1 MNIEESTKPTS
12 LQQKQY
18 FYIVKGKDK
27 TIRLDIENSDVLV
40 NADGVLDCPID
51 TVLRKNNYTFDDLN
65 SWIAKEIQF
74 IVVKDGV
81 DRILHTI
88 HLNVNL

>member
-18 FYIVKGKDK
+18 FYIVKGKHK
-27 TIRLDIENSDVLV
+27 TIRLEIENSDVLI
-40 NADGVLDCPID
+40 NADGVIDCPID
-51 TVLRKNNYTFDDLN
+51 TVLRKNNYAFDDLN

-81 DRILHTI
+81 DHILHTI

>member
-27 TIRLDIENSDVLV
+27 TIRLEIENSDVLI

-81 DRILHTI
+81 DQILHTI
-88 HLNVNL
+88 HLDVNL

>member
-1 MNIEESTKPTS
+1 MNIEEPTKPTS

-81 DRILHTI
+81 DQILHTI